1 MYSVKTQNTTFHAPS
16 PRVAGERTCQMAIV
30 PRVYFIRDQKSR
42 DQISNIKCVPVRNC
56 TRVGC
61 QPWNNCTM
69 IFGFQLM
76 TRTWI
81 KPFKFFIK
89 ETFHDWQTAWP
100 PTRYNQTSRE
110 TMHNTN
116 GQKSKKTI
124 QGLKHLGV
132 DYIHNRNQIL
142 LLILSF
148 SRLWKRKMN
157 IRPKRK
163 ETQG

>member
-1 MYSVKTQNTTFHAPS
+1 MCDAPQQLKFHKVFKIFDNTRRVFVYSVKTQNTTFHAPS

-30 PRVYFIRDQKSR
+30 PRVYFISDQKSR

-61 QPWNNCTM
+61 QPWNNCSM

-76 TRTWI
+76 PRTWI

-116 GQKSKKTI
+116 WQKGKK
-124 QGLKHLGV
+124 
-132 DYIHNRNQIL
+132 R
-142 LLILSF
+142 F
-148 SRLWKRKMN
+148 RAWN
-157 IRPKRK
+157 I
-163 ETQG
+163 